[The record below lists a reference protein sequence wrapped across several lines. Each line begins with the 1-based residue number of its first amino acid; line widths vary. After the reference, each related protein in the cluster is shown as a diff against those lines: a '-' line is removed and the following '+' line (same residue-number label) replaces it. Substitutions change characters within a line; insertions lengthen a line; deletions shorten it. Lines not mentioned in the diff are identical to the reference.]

1 MQGMERVPMA
11 LLTTVTGRFGTDVLA
26 ARLDDEGFDVEL
38 RGGIGT
44 FALPVAGLADVYV
57 YVPTDQVEEASYVLL
72 VGEIDAT
79 LDEEPEERSRR
90 LRRQIPRRYRCVAAV
105 LLIGAFLSVTH
116 TPALQWRLASGG
128 SSPAAFSA
136 GQ

>member
-1 MQGMERVPMA
+1 MLGMDRVPMA
-11 LLTTVTGRFGTDVLA
+11 LLTTVSGRFAADVLA

-44 FALPVAGLADVYV
+44 SAFPVAGLADIDV

-79 LDEEPEERSRR
+79 LDEEPEERVRR
-90 LRRQIPRRYRCVAAV
+90 LRRQIPIGYRAVAAV
-105 LLIGAFLSVTH
+105 LLIGAFLTITH
-116 TPALQWRLASGG
+116 APELLWRLA
-128 SSPAAFSA
+128 
-136 GQ
+136 